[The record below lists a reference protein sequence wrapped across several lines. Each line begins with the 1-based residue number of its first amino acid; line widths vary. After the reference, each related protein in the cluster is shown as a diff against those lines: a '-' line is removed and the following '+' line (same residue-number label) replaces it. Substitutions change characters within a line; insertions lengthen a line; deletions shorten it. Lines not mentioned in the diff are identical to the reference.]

1 MLYLNDGTGSFIR
14 SPGGGFGGSGEND
27 FDYTVALAAFDADG
41 DGDLD
46 LAEGL
51 QGWCWEHDVTN
62 PNCGGGGINV
72 LFNDGAGVFTSGHSV
87 SGWTTDF
94 AAADFDADGDVDLA
108 AANIPDDG
116 FNDTSFEPNL
126 LFLNDGTGRF
136 MRVPSAAFEAAP
148 AGSVVSLDADGDG
161 AADIL
166 LNTTLYRSKLA
177 EGACIAL
184 ADAGF
189 RLADDV
195 DFGEFRVL
203 ASFDADGDGDA
214 DLVGSRQQ
222 RDVLYLNDGA
232 GGFYQSNAGELDDL
246 SQRTSVL
253 AAFDADQ
260 DGDLDLAVGNG
271 DWEGPQADALFLNDG
286 TGIFDKVEAGAFD
299 DPVTVTWGLAAFDA
313 DGDGDPD
320 LAAGGSGPEALY
332 LNDGHG
338 AFAVAASGDWASS
351 DFNVLDLVAFDAD
364 GDGDGDLMPAT
375 LRYWPRPTTMLYRND
390 GHGVFIATDP
400 GAAGIMEGA
409 GAIAVLDADRDGAM
423 DVVMGTNG
431 LYGGLRDALLLNDGT
446 GRFVLAPSLLDLR
459 RETDD
464 VGAFDVEGDGDLDV
478 VATSEYGWG
487 YGTVLLLNDG
497 AGHLTPA
504 DGGDFEAAQGKVVFL
519 DADRDGDTDIF
530 AKDRLYANEVLYE
543 TGSATSPVIA
553 PQELYPN
560 GNPLI
565 GWDRLQVT
573 ESLINQTTITYDV
586 LNPTTGRP
594 IPGFAACGPMRPG
607 RLAWRAS
614 MRPGSGPSSF
624 GPI

>member
-1 MLYLNDGTGSFIR
+1 M
-14 SPGGGFGGSGEND
+14 
-27 FDYTVALAAFDADG
+27 
-41 DGDLD
+41 
-46 LAEGL
+46 
-51 QGWCWEHDVTN
+51 
-62 PNCGGGGINV
+62 
-72 LFNDGAGVFTSGHSV
+72 
-87 SGWTTDF
+87 
-94 AAADFDADGDVDLA
+94 
-108 AANIPDDG
+108 
-116 FNDTSFEPNL
+116 
-126 LFLNDGTGRF
+126 
-136 MRVPSAAFEAAP
+136 
-148 AGSVVSLDADGDG
+148 
-161 AADIL
+161 
-166 LNTTLYRSKLA
+166 
-177 EGACIAL
+177 
-184 ADAGF
+184 
-189 RLADDV
+189 
-195 DFGEFRVL
+195 
-203 ASFDADGDGDA
+203 
-214 DLVGSRQQ
+214 
-222 RDVLYLNDGA
+222 
-232 GGFYQSNAGELDDL
+232 
-246 SQRTSVL
+246 L

-364 GDGDGDLMPAT
+364 GDGDSDLMPAT

-390 GHGVFIATDP
+390 GHGVFMATDP
-400 GAAGIMEGA
+400 GAAGLMEEA
-409 GAIAVLDADRDGAM
+409 GAIAVLDADRDGDM
-423 DVVMGTNG
+423 DVVMGTSG

-504 DGGDFEAAQGKVVFL
+504 DGGGFEAAQGKVVFL

-560 GNPLI
+560 GDPLI

-573 ESLINQTTITYDV
+573 ESLVDQTTITYDV
-586 LNPTTGRP
+586 LDPATGQP
-594 IPGFAACGPMRPG
+594 IPGFAGLRPNAAGQISLAGIDATWQRAIQLRANLTDLHPGPDWPDYSPQLCGWQVSFHTGTGVTPTPTPTPTRTPTPSPTATPT
-607 RLAWRAS
+607 RTATPTATPTATQTPTATPTVTATPAPLSRAIYLPLI
-614 MRPGSGPSSF
+614 RHQESGADWSRRYLPLVLKH
-624 GPI
+624 G